1 MTDSPK
7 LTIKEKVRDFLTLCI
22 IQIISYS
29 LLCINFRAVAQ
40 AEYIQSAVSDF
51 MIASL
56 NFFVIKKIAQG
67 QDHTHQ
73 WAGYATGSVI
83 GSFLGIYLSKV
94 LLGS

>member
-1 MTDSPK
+1 MDTQK
-7 LTIKEKVRDFLTLCI
+7 LSLKIKAKEFLILCV
-22 IQIISYS
+22 IQIVSYT
-29 LLCINFRAVAQ
+29 LLCINYRAVAQ
-40 AEYIQSAVSDF
+40 AHYVQSAVSDF

-56 NFFVIKKIAQG
+56 TFFVIKKIAHG
-67 QDHTHQ
+67 QDHMHQ